1 MTKIFIYLDESGD
14 LGWKFDA
21 PYRNGGSSRYLTIAA
36 LVASEE
42 KRHLPKRL
50 IKKLYQKFNW
60 PATEEKKW
68 SGMNAAQRLAFAT
81 ASQKMLA
88 DNPGHFRYISI
99 TVKKENV
106 RAHIR
111 SDENKLYNY
120 MIATVLLDEMSK
132 YDEVNFVPDPRS
144 VKVKSG
150 NSLHDYLQ
158 TQLWFE
164 NDCETIIITR
174 PCDSMQ
180 CHQIQFSDMLS
191 GLVQTHFE
199 DGNSAPWAV
208 LRDDI
213 SYQTLFF

>member
-21 PYRNGGSSRYLTIAA
+21 PYRRGGSSRYLTIAA

-42 KRHLPKRL
+42 KRNLAKRL
-50 IKKLYQKFNW
+50 VKKLYQKFKW
-60 PATEEKKW
+60 PVGEEKKW
-68 SGMNAAQRLAFAT
+68 SGMSAPERLAFASAT
-81 ASQKMLA
+81 KKLLE

-106 RAHIR
+106 SAHIR
-111 SDENKLYNY
+111 RDENKLYNY
-120 MIATVLLDEMSK
+120 MIARALLNEMSRHA
-132 YDEVNFVPDPRS
+132 EVHFVPDPRS

-164 NDCETIIITR
+164 HKSEAVITTQ
-174 PCDSMQ
+174 PCDSSQ
-180 CHQIQFSDMLS
+180 CSQIQFADMLS

-199 DGNSAPWAV
+199 DGNSAPWAE
-208 LRDDI
+208 LRDSI
-213 SYQTLFF
+213 SYQTMFF

>member
-21 PYRNGGSSRYLTIAA
+21 PYRRGGSSRYLTIAA
-36 LVASEE
+36 LVVSDA
-42 KRHLPKRL
+42 KRHLPKRV
-50 IKKLYQKFNW
+50 IKRLYERFKW
-60 PATEEKKW
+60 PVNVEKKW
-68 SGMNAAQRLAFAT
+68 SGMNPEERIAFAS
-81 ASQKMLA
+81 AAKKLLA
-88 DNPGHFRYISI
+88 DNPGHFRYVSI

-106 RAHIR
+106 HGHIR
-111 SDENKLYNY
+111 QDENKLYNF
-120 MIATVLLDEMSK
+120 MIAQALLNEMSK
-132 YDEVNFVPDPRS
+132 HDEVFFVPDPRS

-164 NDCETIIITR
+164 QKTATMLTTH

-180 CHQIQFSDMLS
+180 STQIQFSDMLS

-199 DGNSAPWAV
+199 DGNSAAWAE

-213 SYQTLFF
+213 SYKTLFF

>member
-21 PYRNGGSSRYLTIAA
+21 PYRRGGSSRYLTIAA
-36 LVASEE
+36 LTASEE
-42 KRHLPKRL
+42 KRHLAKRL
-50 IKKLYQKFNW
+50 VKKLYQKFNW
-60 PATEEKKW
+60 PTNIERKW
-68 SGMNAAQRLAFAT
+68 SSMPAEERLAFAHAARRLLT
-81 ASQKMLA
+81 
-88 DNPGHFRYISI
+88 DNPGHFRFISI
-99 TVKKENV
+99 TVRKENV

-111 SDENKLYNY
+111 RDENKLYNF
-120 MIATVLLDEMSK
+120 MIAKALLNEMSQHS
-132 YDEVNFVPDPRS
+132 EIHFVPDPRS

-164 NDCETIIITR
+164 LKSEAVIRTA
-174 PCDSMQ
+174 PCDSSQ
-180 CHQIQFSDMLS
+180 CSQIQFADMLS

-199 DGNSAPWAV
+199 DGNSHPWAE
-208 LRDDI
+208 LRDSI